1 MTSPDK
7 SKPAGP
13 KPAEPTADVIA
24 RLFATIESR
33 REEDSSESYVA
44 GLLQKGT
51 PTIACKV
58 GEEAVETVVA
68 ALGDRRD
75 DLISESADLLFHLLV
90 LWADAGIR
98 PADVF
103 QELVRREGTS
113 GITEKQNR
121 RE

>member
-7 SKPAGP
+7 F
-13 KPAEPTADVIA
+13 KPAEPTTDVIA

-33 REEDSSESYVA
+33 RGEDSSESYVA

-51 PTIACKV
+51 PAIACKV

-68 ALGDRRD
+68 ALGNGRD
-75 DLISESADLLFHLLV
+75 DLIAESADLLFHLLV

-103 QELVRREGTS
+103 QELARREGTS